1 MVVKYCLNLVAD
13 NFSVSPAVLGYFGN
27 ILFSRFST
35 CLSSADPQINEW
47 NQSICYIESA
57 TPAG

>member
-35 CLSSADPQINEW
+35 CLSNADPQINE
-47 NQSICYIESA
+47 
-57 TPAG
+57 